1 MDRRVVVT
9 GASRGLG
16 RALVE
21 AYARAGAAVWAGC
34 RRPDDVPR
42 LQDLG
47 IEVRYLDVCDEESI
61 ARLAEEVGVA
71 GGADLLVNAAGTDA
85 RAFGAAADHRGPF
98 ELSATNFLAEVE
110 VNAIGPMLTT
120 RLFRDQLVES
130 GRGKIVNLSSRTGSM
145 TVGADLCWDIGYNAS
160 KAALNAVTVRTASLL
175 ADHGVVVV
183 AVHPGWIRTD
193 MGGPEATTEPA
204 EAAAQ
209 LVGLIDALTSDHSG
223 QFLRM
228 DGTIHP
234 W

>member
-34 RRPDDVPR
+34 RRPDDVAR

-61 ARLAEEVGVA
+61 ARLAEEVGAA

-98 ELSATNFLAEVE
+98 ELSASNFLAEVE

-120 RLFRDQLVES
+120 RLFRDQLE
-130 GRGKIVNLSSRTGSM
+130 IAAAPAADSSPFDVSQARYTSPVRSVHARTVSR
-145 TVGADLCWDIGYNAS
+145 
-160 KAALNAVTVRTASLL
+160 RTAVDIYLPCRTLL
-175 ADHGVVVV
+175 S
-183 AVHPGWIRTD
+183 WS
-193 MGGPEATTEPA
+193 
-204 EAAAQ
+204 AQ
-209 LVGLIDALTSDHSG
+209 SASG
-223 QFLRM
+223 S
-228 DGTIHP
+228 
-234 W
+234 